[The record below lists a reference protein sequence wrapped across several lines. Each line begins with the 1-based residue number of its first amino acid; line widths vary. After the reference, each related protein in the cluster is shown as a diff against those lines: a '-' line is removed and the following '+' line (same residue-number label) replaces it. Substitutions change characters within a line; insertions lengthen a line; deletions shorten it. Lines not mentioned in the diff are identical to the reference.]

1 MEIRKKDDGDAL
13 VFMAFVFLCHFIL
26 FGMNELEWMLL
37 DSGWTWGVEL
47 PSKVELVELM
57 LGG

>member
-1 MEIRKKDDGDAL
+1 V

-47 PSKVELVELM
+47 PSKVELAELM